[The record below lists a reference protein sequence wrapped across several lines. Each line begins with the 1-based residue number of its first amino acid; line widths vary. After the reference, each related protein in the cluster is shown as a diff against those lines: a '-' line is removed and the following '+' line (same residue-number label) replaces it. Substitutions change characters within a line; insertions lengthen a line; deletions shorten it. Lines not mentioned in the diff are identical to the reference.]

1 MADFIE
7 KASTKTA
14 VRELAE
20 PIEDLATFDAIVA
33 QVIGENPFGCE
44 DFEEGG
50 VVVPGVIRAREQY
63 TAKVIY
69 QDADGKTAGTASA
82 RAPDVNGFNAAADE
96 LVGNAALAAALGGEA
111 VRDASHDSYNCR
123 LRCHDPSGEDYYV
136 TFTRN
141 AVRITSY
148 QDDAVR
154 ETVESWA
161 DTVPAL
167 A

>member
-7 KASTKTA
+7 KAATKTA
-14 VRELAE
+14 VRDLAE
-20 PIEDLATFDAIVA
+20 PVADLATFDAIIA
-33 QVIGENPFGCE
+33 QVESENPFGCE
-44 DFEEGG
+44 DFEEAGM
-50 VVVPGVIRAREQY
+50 VVPGVMRSREQY

-69 QDADGKTAGTASA
+69 QDPDGKTAGTASA
-82 RAPDVNGFNAAADE
+82 RAPNVGGFNAAAAE
-96 LVGNAALAAALGGEA
+96 LVGNAALASALGGEA
-111 VRDASHDSYNCR
+111 VRDAAHDSYYCR

-136 TFTRN
+136 TFTRK

-154 ETVESWA
+154 DLVEAWA